1 MKMRRR
7 FREQPVGSSVR
18 LNCVATGNPPPC
30 ITWWKDQEQLPAPTR
45 AKRPQWTLTL
55 KNLQPQ
61 DSARYTCR
69 VFNAAG
75 HINATYTVEVIGK
88 FYLTFMVLYY
98 PQYIH

>member
-7 FREQPVGSSVR
+7 FREQPVGSSMR

-30 ITWWKDQEQLPAPTR
+30 ITWWKDQEQLPTPTR
-45 AKRPQWTLTL
+45 AKRPQWTLML
-55 KNLQPQ
+55 KNLKAQ

-69 VFNAAG
+69 VFNSAG

-88 FYLTFMVLYY
+88 FVCVNDFIQCEMS
-98 PQYIH
+98 